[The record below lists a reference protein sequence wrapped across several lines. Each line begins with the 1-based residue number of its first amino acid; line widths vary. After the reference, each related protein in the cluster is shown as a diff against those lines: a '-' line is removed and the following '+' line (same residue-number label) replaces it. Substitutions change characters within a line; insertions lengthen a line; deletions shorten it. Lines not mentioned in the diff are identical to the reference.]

1 MIVPPAGLNAQ
12 MSSRYQPVYDPY
24 VMRARHYI
32 RQFAG
37 QGIKVAQ
44 VAAYVGVSRTTLE
57 THFRRAFGYTVHDD
71 MLAYRLQMAQ
81 KLLTDIALPL
91 ERVAELSG
99 FTSNQYMHTV
109 FKREL
114 GCSPREYQRNA
125 VAH

>member
-1 MIVPPAGLNAQ
+1 
-12 MSSRYQPVYDPY
+12 
-24 VMRARHYI
+24 MRARHYI

-57 THFRRAFGYTVHDD
+57 THFRRTFGYTVHDD
-71 MLAYRLQMAQ
+71 MLAYRLQLAQ
-81 KLLTDIALPL
+81 EMLGDESLPL

-99 FTSNQYMHTV
+99 FNNSQYMHTV

-114 GCSPREYQRNA
+114 GCSPREYQRNSFTR
-125 VAH
+125 